1 MGMTNTLIASPPIN
15 AKPATRSVQRQCACA
30 GKCERCEKRRLQR
43 KASSPNTPRRAPGV
57 VDEVLTASGRPLD
70 AATRAFMEPRFGQD
84 FSRVR
89 VHSDERATQ
98 AARAV
103 HAHAFTV
110 GSDIVFESGRYA
122 PGNPEGRRLL
132 AHELA
137 HVVQQRSASAPHM
150 GLHIDPESSAS
161 ELEAERIS
169 ERVTQNSHAPTAPVA
184 SVAARQPRAVI
195 SRLSAAAPDA
205 ASLTNQL
212 GNVPRSGLQ
221 FIPNNIT
228 DTVVGPPEVRG
239 GLLSSGASR
248 LNVIVAENQTLRTL
262 GVELLPLWLT
272 ATPFTSPG
280 AVAPL
285 PLDIISAL
293 ELAQGLLVY
302 NQTYLP
308 VPAMTRWRAGL
319 RFPLPVRLDET
330 THVGTLHPLNIRA
343 LASGFDPAWLPLLDQ
358 RAAASAT
365 PPVATVRADGAAFL
379 VATPDALGRGI
390 ALGARAVTNA
400 TIELPFIREVFA
412 QLGAN
417 GFDVALQFMNLLV
430 NHEIELLAA
439 QADGAGILAVIRT
452 ALAAAPPTPSAS
464 QQADLTRANLML
476 GRVAGAP
483 AAASPGAMRSRAEKT
498 VSIDTVKLDGSNR
511 DPATDVALANGVLA
525 QCNVRL
531 VHGANATATPA
542 ETTTWIGADR
552 VAVTGSCGAASA
564 EERQLMLGANT
575 RFGLGSRLRAFYVL
589 DIGSHA
595 RAESYPPFCAVG
607 GAAVIRNMIKVTN
620 TGTGRTLAHEV
631 GHILLNSGAHPAGAT
646 NVMSPTNAAPL
657 GETFS
662 DTQCTAIYANA

>member
-161 ELEAERIS
+161 ELEAEHIS

-358 RAAASAT
+358 RAAASAA
-365 PPVATVRADGAAFL
+365 PPVATVRADAAAFL

-417 GFDVALQFMNLLV
+417 GFDVALQFMNFLV

-498 VSIDTVKLDGSNR
+498 VTIDTVKLDGSNR
-511 DPATDVALANGVLA
+511 DPAADVATANSIYA
-525 QCNVRL
+525 QCNVRF
-531 VHGANATATPA
+531 VHGISQTATAA
-542 ETTTWIGADR
+542 DTTAWIGADR
-552 VAVTGSCGAASA
+552 VCATGTCGAASA
-564 EERQLMLGANT
+564 EERALMTGAT
-575 RFGLGSRLRAFYVL
+575 ARFGLSSRLRAFYLL
-589 DIGSHA
+589 DVGSHA
-595 RAESYPPFCAVG
+595 RAESYPPYCATG
-607 GAAVIRNMIKVTN
+607 GAAVTRNMLEITN
-620 TGTGRTLAHEV
+620 DSNGRSLAHEA
-631 GHILLNSGAHPAGAT
+631 GHVLLNNGNHPTDLLRVMGPAGR
-646 NVMSPTNAAPL
+646 APQ
-657 GETFS
+657 GETFT
-662 DTQCTAIYANA
+662 DTECSTIYANA